1 MGTHATGDNNSNS
14 NSNSNSDSDSHE
26 QFMRLAMGEA
36 EAAAGEGEVPV
47 GCVIVREGRVIGR
60 GRNARERLHDPTAH
74 AEMVAI
80 TAAAHALGDWR
91 LEQCTLYVT
100 LEPCPMCMGAC
111 LNARVPRVVYGARE
125 PKAGACGSIVDLRA
139 PSGFNHRVEVDG
151 GVLGKACA
159 EMLVRFFRARR
170 GV

>member
-1 MGTHATGDNNSNS
+1 MDTHATGDNLD
-14 NSNSNSDSDSHE
+14 SDNSDSHE

-139 PSGFNHRVEVDG
+139 PSGFNHRVEVAG

>member
-1 MGTHATGDNNSNS
+1 
-14 NSNSNSDSDSHE
+14 
-26 QFMRLAMGEA
+26 MRLALAEA

-47 GCVIVREGRVIGR
+47 GCVVVREGRVIGR
-60 GRNARERLHDPTAH
+60 GRNARERLGDPTAH

-80 TAAAHALGDWR
+80 TAAAGSVGDWR
-91 LEQCTLYVT
+91 LEGCTLYVT

-139 PSGFNHRVEVDG
+139 PAGFNHRVEVAG
-151 GVLGKACA
+151 GVLGDACA
-159 EMLVRFFRARR
+159 EVLVRFFRARR
-170 GV
+170 GA

>member
-1 MGTHATGDNNSNS
+1 MDTHVPNAQSTQEED
-14 NSNSNSDSDSHE
+14 E
-26 QFMRLAMGEA
+26 RFMRLALAEA

-47 GCVIVREGRVIGR
+47 GCVVVREGRVIGR
-60 GRNARERLHDPTAH
+60 GRNARERLADPTAH

-80 TAAAHALGDWR
+80 TAAAGSLGDWR
-91 LEQCTLYVT
+91 LEGCTLYVT

-139 PSGFNHRVEVDG
+139 PAGFNHRVEVTG
-151 GVLGKACA
+151 AVLGDVCA
-159 EMLVRFFRARR
+159 DVLVRFFRARR
-170 GV
+170 GA

>member
-1 MGTHATGDNNSNS
+1 MHNDVLNQDGQATCLD
-14 NSNSNSDSDSHE
+14 E
-26 QFMRLAMGEA
+26 RWMRVAMGEA
-36 EAAAGEGEVPV
+36 DAAADEGEVPV
-47 GCVIVREGRVIGR
+47 GCVVVRDGRVIGR

-91 LEQCTLYVT
+91 LEECTLYVT

-125 PKAGACGSIVDLRA
+125 PKAGACGSVVDLRA
-139 PSGFNHRVEVDG
+139 PSGFNHRVEVLG
-151 GVLGKACA
+151 GMLGEACA

-170 GV
+170 GA